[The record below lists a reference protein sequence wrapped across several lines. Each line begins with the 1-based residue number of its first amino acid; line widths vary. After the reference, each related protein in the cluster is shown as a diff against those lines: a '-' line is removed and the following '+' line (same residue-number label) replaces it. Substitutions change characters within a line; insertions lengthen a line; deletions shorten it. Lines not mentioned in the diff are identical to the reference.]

1 MNLEVRIGKLRLKNP
16 VMVGSG
22 TFGIEYA
29 ELANINS
36 LGALVLKTVT
46 LDERCG
52 NPPPRIAET
61 ASGMLNSIGLENKG
75 VEDLIKN
82 KILKLRKIKVPIIA
96 SIAGSDEKEYAA
108 LAKRLGKSGAIAAL
122 EINLSCPNIKHGS
135 HEVLIAQDADATFAV
150 VKAVRRVADI
160 PLIAKL
166 APNVADISKIAIAA
180 QNAGADAVL
189 IANTVAAMAVD
200 IETGR
205 PKLGNITGGLSG
217 PAIKPIILKLVWDA
231 YNKIDIPIIACGGI
245 MDYKDALEFI
255 LCGAQAVQV
264 GTATFVNSKAPIEII
279 ENLRKYMKK
288 NNIKGVGEL
297 TGSLKAGPL

>member
-1 MNLEVRIGKLRLKNP
+1 MNLEVKIGRLRLKNP
-16 VMVGSG
+16 VIVASG
-22 TFGIEYA
+22 TFGPGYGG
-29 ELANINS
+29 LVDINS
-36 LGALVLKTVT
+36 LGALVLKTIT

-75 VEDLIKN
+75 VEDFIKN
-82 KILKLRKIKVPIIA
+82 KIAKLKGIKAPLIA
-96 SIAGSDEKEYAA
+96 SIAGNDKKEYAA
-108 LAKRLGKSGAIAAL
+108 LAKRLGKVGAIAAL
-122 EINLSCPNIKHGS
+122 EINLSCPNVKHGA
-135 HEVLIAQDADATFAV
+135 HEGLIAQDADATYAV
-150 VKAVRRVADI
+150 VRAVRGAVKI

-166 APNVADISKIAIAA
+166 APNVADISGIAIAA

-217 PAIKPIILKLVWDA
+217 PAIKPIALKLVWDA
-231 YNKIDIPIIACGGI
+231 YNKIDIPIIGCGGI
-245 MDYKDALEFI
+245 MDTEDALEFI

-264 GTATFVNSKAPIEII
+264 GTAIFVDPKTPVEIVKGI
-279 ENLRKYMKK
+279 NKYCLK
-288 NNIKGVGEL
+288 NKIKDIGRLV
-297 TGSLKAGPL
+297 GSLKIGAL